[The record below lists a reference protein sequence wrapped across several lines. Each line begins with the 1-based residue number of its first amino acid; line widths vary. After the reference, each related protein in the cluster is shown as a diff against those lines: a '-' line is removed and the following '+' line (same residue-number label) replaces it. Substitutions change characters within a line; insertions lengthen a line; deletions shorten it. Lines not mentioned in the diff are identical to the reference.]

1 MASSYKLLGQVAPT
15 ATTTTTLYTCP
26 SATESVIST
35 ISICNRGSSAT
46 TYRLSARPSAS
57 SLANEHYIAYDS
69 AIDANDTVL
78 VTAGFAL
85 AADHIIEV
93 YGGNGVLSFVAFG
106 MEIT

>member
-35 ISICNRGSSAT
+35 ISICNRGSSA
-46 TYRLSARPSAS
+46 S

-93 YGGNGVLSFVAFG
+93 YGGNGDLSFVAFG